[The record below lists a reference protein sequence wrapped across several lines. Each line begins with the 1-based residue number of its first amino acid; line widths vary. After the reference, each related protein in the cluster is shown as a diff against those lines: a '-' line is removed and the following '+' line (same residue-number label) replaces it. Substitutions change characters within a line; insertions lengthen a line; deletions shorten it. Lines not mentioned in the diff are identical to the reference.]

1 MTTIPSDRAGGTP
14 RPRNGGRVRETL
26 RHPFWQ
32 TVLVMVVSYL
42 LVKYGIA
49 YVPALFGMESAPVPR
64 SVVLQY
70 MLTILVG
77 VLIYVSADDAR
88 WQRFRE
94 PMRRTL
100 VDDDKKW
107 LRVALLVA
115 VPLLVGWTT
124 YQQTRPRVAAPI
136 ELRSIHPAP
145 PGQITFRGKT
155 LQLTG
160 LENPLRSRGSME
172 EHLREGKAIYYQN
185 CLPCHGDRV
194 DGRGHFAHGFS
205 PTPASF
211 ADNGTIAQLTESYVF
226 WRIAKGGPGLPREG
240 TPWNSAMPAWED
252 FLTEDQIW
260 AVTLFIYAQSGWQ
273 PRRWEAGHEEQ
284 INPPGTKQPLPAPGT
299 PAPAPSSKE
308 GSR

>member
-1 MTTIPSDRAGGTP
+1 
-14 RPRNGGRVRETL
+14 
-26 RHPFWQ
+26 
-32 TVLVMVVSYL
+32 
-42 LVKYGIA
+42 
-49 YVPALFGMESAPVPR
+49 VPQ

-77 VLIYVSADDAR
+77 VLIYVSADEAR
-88 WQRFRE
+88 WQRFRD
-94 PMRRTL
+94 PMRRTM

-107 LRVALLVA
+107 LRLALLVA

-124 YQQTRPRVAAPI
+124 FQQTRPRVAAPI

-155 LQLTG
+155 IMLTG
-160 LENPLRSRGSME
+160 LENPLRTRGSMAD
-172 EHLREGKAIYYQN
+172 HLRDGKAIYYQN

-260 AVTLFIYAQSGWQ
+260 AVTLFIYDQSGWR

-284 INPPGTKQPLPAPGT
+284 INPPGTKQPVPAPGT
-299 PAPAPSSKE
+299 PAPAPSSKTGE